1 MKYKHSADVGEIV
14 CVVLYIWFKRQNF
27 KILEKT
33 LFELTVSPARAGRVI
48 LLAFTRY
55 QQIGTLDHLAEKP
68 VKSSF
73 DCISFSDF

>member
-1 MKYKHSADVGEIV
+1 MCCLVYLVYED
-14 CVVLYIWFKRQNF
+14 KRQNF
-27 KILEKT
+27 NILEKT

-68 VKSSF
+68 VKSYF